1 MSEAVRTE
9 YERAVRGLWEALY
22 ETDSTDDVPK
32 EVQNPIGFRLERARR
47 LAAVSSVLSARLPTA
62 SFLYLAA
69 EGTDGIARFLASR
82 AWRERER
89 EPGESFP
96 PLASSARAFAT
107 YLTDGGWA
115 AGRPDWQWELAR
127 AELDLKYGEL
137 TPSGEAAG
145 IGVRPAVGTRLR
157 VSPYDTVDYARRVAL
172 KKAQMPW
179 EQVLDTVRPVAR
191 ATAQLVPG
199 GGTGAGRTLILR
211 DAEASAL
218 AWLVEGERVP
228 TTEPSDALLDRLVR
242 VGAFTREAAG

>member
-1 MSEAVRTE
+1 MSEALRTE

-22 ETDSTDDVPK
+22 ETENTDDVPK

-47 LAAVSSVLSARLPTA
+47 LAAVSCVLSARLPTA

-69 EGTDGIARFLASR
+69 EGTEGIARFLVSR

-89 EPGESFP
+89 EPGEPFP
-96 PLASSARAFAT
+96 PPASSARSFAT
-107 YLTDGGWA
+107 YLTEEGWCG
-115 AGRPDWQWELAR
+115 GRPDWQGELAH
-127 AELDLKYGEL
+127 AELDLNYGEL
-137 TPSGEAAG
+137 TPSAEATG

-179 EQVLDTVRPVAR
+179 EQVLGTARPVAR
-191 ATAQLVPG
+191 VTAQLVPG

-218 AWLVEGERVP
+218 ARLVDQAWVP
-228 TTEPSDALLDRLVR
+228 TTEPSDALLDRLVK